1 MTQVPPGSLTHWPNT
16 TSRFFLV
23 LSSDLGSLGN
33 HENTLE
39 KEEGGQSKCHDNET
53 NISFSPSLPP
63 PTPIWN
69 KGCSQ

>member
-23 LSSDLGSLGN
+23 LSSDLGSLEN
-33 HENTLE
+33 HENMLE

-53 NISFSPSLPP
+53 ELSLLPP
-63 PTPIWN
+63 PPPE
-69 KGCSQ
+69 